1 MVPWWNMSLTEDFLI
16 LGNVITSERE
26 IQEEIIHSC
35 HGFLVLLDRRPTHT
49 RMGVDMMTWSRTA
62 FKAALN

>member
-1 MVPWWNMSLTEDFLI
+1 MSLTEDFLI

-49 RMGVDMMTWSRTA
+49 RMGVDIDDMEQ
-62 FKAALN
+62 NCI